1 MAAKNVMEMYST
13 HNKGKSLVAERCN
26 RTLKNKIYKN
36 MTPLSKHVYIDK
48 LGDIVKKYN
57 NKYHGTIKMRSVDV
71 KTFLQKAMFQIGLKK
86 FL

>member
-1 MAAKNVMEMYST
+1 MTRKNVMEMYST

-48 LGDIVKKYN
+48 LGDIVKK
-57 NKYHGTIKMRSVDV
+57 
-71 KTFLQKAMFQIGLKK
+71 
-86 FL
+86 